1 MSTTPSQIFEKPFWL
16 QPPWMVLFDIIRLH
30 RLKPWDVNLSYLL
43 NSLLTEMRKRG
54 YIDFAASGIALLS
67 SATIYR
73 MKTELVLKLEEP
85 PMPPPPKIP
94 EVLPPPIQL
103 PFRYEYTTTSIEQLL
118 KVLDEAL
125 KAEPAILESKLK
137 LKPIIPAPPILQ
149 QLDQFMVEIEEHIE
163 RTYSKIA
170 KLAVEENLVPFS
182 KIITGLK
189 RLEVVRVFLII
200 LFLACRAKIN
210 LWQEQEFGEIY
221 ISLPG
226 GSPTGRQ
233 AIGIV

>member
-1 MSTTPSQIFEKPFWL
+1 
-16 QPPWMVLFDIIRLH
+16 
-30 RLKPWDVNLSYLL
+30 
-43 NSLLTEMRKRG
+43 
-54 YIDFAASGIALLS
+54 
-67 SATIYR
+67 
-73 MKTELVLKLEEP
+73 
-85 PMPPPPKIP
+85 MPPTPKIL

-125 KAEPAILESKLK
+125 KAEPALLESRLK
-137 LKPIIPAPPILQ
+137 LKPIMPAPPILQ

-170 KLAVEENLVPFS
+170 ELAVKEILIPFS

-189 RLEVVRVFLII
+189 RLEVVRIFLII
-200 LFLACRAKIN
+200 LFLACRGKIN

-226 GSPTGRQ
+226 GSPVGSK
-233 AIGIV
+233 AIGIA